1 MLFGGLTMNK
11 KSSFHRVLIA
21 LSLTL
26 IFQAG
31 KAAAD
36 ECLDD
41 MKTRVKGKENCLVI
55 HTFPSLS
62 QVKPSTLVIFIHGD
76 QSDGGPVSGMIK
88 LAQEIDVPAD
98 VIKVALL
105 RPGYFDKTGNTST
118 GTNFGRKDS
127 YTPANVDEVTAVVQ
141 ALQRHYQI
149 SQTFLVGHS
158 GGAAFTGVMIG
169 RTPGIATAAL
179 LLSCPCDIRR
189 WRAFKKDAPWA
200 SLSPSAFVETLPTN
214 MKVIAITG
222 QYDDNTKEYLAQ
234 DYIDTLVK
242 RGVAAQFRRAVGAG
256 HNDILNAE
264 VVVDAMRI
272 LLSSK

>member
-1 MLFGGLTMNK
+1 MNK
-11 KSSFHRVLIA
+11 KLSFRSFSCTLF
-21 LSLTL
+21 LTL
-26 IFQAG
+26 ILQGGEAV
-31 KAAAD
+31 AD
-36 ECLDD
+36 ECLND
-41 MKTRVKGKENCLVI
+41 MKTRVKGKENCLAI
-55 HTFPSLS
+55 HTIPSLS
-62 QVKPSTLVIFIHGD
+62 QVKPSTIVIFIHGD

-88 LAQEIDVPAD
+88 LAQDIDVPAD
-98 VIKVALL
+98 VVKVALL
-105 RPGYFDKTGNTST
+105 RPGYFDKAGNTST

-127 YTPANVDEVTAVVQ
+127 YTSANVDEVTAVIQ

-149 SQTFLVGHS
+149 SQTVLVGHS
-158 GGAAFTGVMIG
+158 GGAAYTGVMIG
-169 RTPGIATAAL
+169 RTLGVASAAL

-200 SLSPSAFVETLPTN
+200 SLSPSAFVETVPTN

-242 RGVAAQFRRAVGAG
+242 RGAAAKFRRAVGAG

-264 VVVDAMRI
+264 VIAEAMKI
-272 LLSSK
+272 LLNPN